1 MEGCREKQAAAEHR
15 RPSHRFEGSNHFKV
29 IKSNFT
35 YVGQRLRSRHT
46 LDLIKADL
54 GPLAAMSKIRFSKV
68 NRHLAFT
75 VAKFAEATNLSLV
88 SISSKGDIEFV
99 NPSACALFGYTQS
112 EMIGQPIMIIIP
124 ERMRG
129 AHMAGLQ
136 RVAGGQAPHL
146 GGRPVEVY
154 ALKKDGT
161 EFPIEITLSVWSGK
175 QGFCAGAVITDIS
188 DRRERE
194 SKLLRL
200 ASQDTLTGLSNRH
213 RFSTL
218 LSECLETGSAA
229 SVILLD
235 LDGFKEVNDTH
246 GHLVGDC
253 LLQAIGVRLPNLL
266 DRNAE
271 VARIGGDEFA
281 VLFQGVN
288 DPLETHAQAQTILE
302 AFRKPFDVG
311 GHVLELGTSI
321 GIALAPAHGNDAEEL
336 IASADFALYMAKA
349 EGGNVIRIYDATM
362 RSETAARRE
371 LRDDLLRALRG
382 GELELFYQPQVD
394 LLDGRVVGLEAL
406 LRWNHPQ
413 RGLLSPGA
421 FLPALEQ
428 SALALEIGW
437 WTLDQAAARAGTL
450 QAAGHDIKV
459 SVNLFPSQLRAPNLI
474 HKTANALQRHSIRA
488 DRFELEVTETI
499 ALADDDRSF
508 EAMTALR
515 DLGVGIAFDDFGT
528 GYASLSSLQRYPL
541 TTLKIDRGFVQ
552 HINDNSSDVAIVR
565 ALVGLSRE
573 MGLKTIAEGIETEE
587 QERTLIGLG
596 CPFGQGYRY
605 GKPVPFRT
613 IIDLLAQQARSGQNC
628 LVAS

>member
-1 MEGCREKQAAAEHR
+1 M
-15 RPSHRFEGSNHFKV
+15 SN
-29 IKSNFT
+29 
-35 YVGQRLRSRHT
+35 T
-46 LDLIKADL
+46 LPPKTNRQ
-54 GPLAAMSKIRFSKV
+54 LA
-68 NRHLAFT
+68 LT

-88 SISSKGDIEFV
+88 SIDSRGDIEFV
-99 NPSACALFGYTQS
+99 NPSACKLFGYTRS

-146 GGRPVEVY
+146 GGRPVEVC

-161 EFPIEITLSVWSGK
+161 EFPIEITLSVWNGK
-175 QGFCAGAVITDIS
+175 RGFCAGAVITDIS

-200 ASQDTLTGLSNRH
+200 ARQDTLTGLSNRH

-218 LSECLETGSAA
+218 LAESLAAGNAA
-229 SVILLD
+229 SIILLD

-246 GHLVGDC
+246 GHLVGDS
-253 LLQAIGVRLPNLL
+253 LLQAIGVRLPYMLG
-266 DRNAE
+266 RNAE
-271 VARIGGDEFA
+271 IARIGGDEFA
-281 VLFQGVN
+281 VLLPGIN
-288 DPLETHAQAQTILE
+288 NPLAAHAQAQAILE

-311 GHVLELGTSI
+311 GQVLELGTSI
-321 GIALAPAHGNDAEEL
+321 GIALAPAHGQDNEEL
-336 IASADFALYMAKA
+336 IASADFALYRAKA
-349 EGGNVIRIYDATM
+349 EGGNVIRLYDASM

-371 LRDDLLRALRG
+371 MRDELLRALRG

-394 LLDGRVVGLEAL
+394 LLDKRIVGLEAL
-406 LRWNHPQ
+406 LRWHHPQ
-413 RGLLSPGA
+413 RGLLTPGA
-421 FLPALEQ
+421 FLPALDQ

-437 WTLDQAAARAGTL
+437 WTLDQAAARAGAL
-450 QAAGHDIKV
+450 QANGYDIKV
-459 SVNLFPSQLRAPNLI
+459 GVNLFPGQLRAPNLI
-474 HKTANALQRHSIRA
+474 HKVANALQRHSLKP
-488 DRFELEVTETI
+488 DRLELEVTETI
-499 ALADDDRSF
+499 TLANDDQSF

-528 GYASLSSLQRYPL
+528 GYASLGSLQRYPL

-552 HINDNSSDVAIVR
+552 HINDNPSDIAITR

-605 GKPVPFRT
+605 GKPVPFLSVVE
-613 IIDLLAQQARSGQNC
+613 LLLHPGPMQASCPIANKPHRNG
-628 LVAS
+628 A

>member
-1 MEGCREKQAAAEHR
+1 MPNTH
-15 RPSHRFEGSNHFKV
+15 
-29 IKSNFT
+29 
-35 YVGQRLRSRHT
+35 L
-46 LDLIKADL
+46 LKA
-54 GPLAAMSKIRFSKV
+54 

-75 VAKFAEATNLSLV
+75 VAQFAEATNLSLV
-88 SISSKGDIEFV
+88 SIDSKGNIEFV
-99 NPSACALFGYTQS
+99 NPSACKLFGYTQP

-136 RVAGGQAPHL
+136 RVAGGQAPHF
-146 GGRPVEVY
+146 GGRPVEVC

-218 LSECLETGSAA
+218 LSECFASGSSA

-253 LLQAIGVRLPNLL
+253 LLQAIGVRLPYLL
-266 DRNAE
+266 GRNAE

-281 VLFQGVN
+281 VLLRGAS
-288 DPLETHAQAQTILE
+288 DLLETHAQAQAILE

-336 IASADFALYMAKA
+336 IASADFALYRAKA

-362 RSETAARRE
+362 RSETAARRA
-371 LRDDLLRALRG
+371 LRDELLRALRC

-394 LLDGRVVGLEAL
+394 LLDRRIVGLEAL

-413 RGLLSPGA
+413 RGLLFPGA
-421 FLPALEQ
+421 FLPALDQ

-459 SVNLFPSQLRAPNLI
+459 SVNLFPGQLRAPNLI
-474 HKTANALQRHSIRA
+474 HKVANALQRHSLKPE
-488 DRFELEVTETI
+488 RFELEVTETI
-499 ALADDDRSF
+499 ALANDDRSF

-552 HINDNSSDVAIVR
+552 HINGKSSDLAITR

-587 QERTLIGLG
+587 QERALVELG

-605 GKPVPFRT
+605 GKAVPFRT
-613 IIDLLAQQARSGQNC
+613 IMDLLAHPARPTQQICSI
-628 LVAS
+628 AS